1 MKILS
6 SLALCG
12 AVSCAYATPLAQMHN
27 LNGQQ
32 KIVITGLP
40 QQAVP
45 YLAKVNNLEPVVT
58 SPLMMLPIDTIKRAP
73 ITPLSRESG
82 KQQTVTAN
90 NHQTMHPITTI
101 NKPLSSKPRL
111 KTQFYVTQGQTY
123 MTAIRQWLAN
133 DKLTKVAWSIPDE
146 TVKALNDTS
155 VNGELFKG
163 DIESV
168 IKQLGDKLEQPL
180 YFSRN
185 TKGLAAIHNIKG
197 SVDIRWIHGSTLKDV
212 IHNLTTEYQWQWT
225 KGKNGSWMAPD
236 NFAFVAPYP
245 IVIPRG
251 DFAAALNIII
261 DGYPVQAQL
270 LYATKH
276 IFIVEKE

>member
-1 MKILS
+1 M
-6 SLALCG
+6 
-12 AVSCAYATPLAQMHN
+12 
-27 LNGQQ
+27 
-32 KIVITGLP
+32 
-40 QQAVP
+40 
-45 YLAKVNNLEPVVT
+45 
-58 SPLMMLPIDTIKRAP
+58 
-73 ITPLSRESG
+73 
-82 KQQTVTAN
+82 
-90 NHQTMHPITTI
+90 
-101 NKPLSSKPRL
+101 
-111 KTQFYVTQGQTY
+111 
-123 MTAIRQWLAN
+123 
-133 DKLTKVAWSIPDE
+133 
-146 TVKALNDTS
+146 KALNDTS